1 MDCRVK
7 PGNDDKVGGG
17 HGWAPAPRN
26 LLLASHTQSPHMT
39 PLPNGWRVHQQKPD
53 RDPEQ
58 ELGRLKRRFGA
69 ITRRFDRADAFR
81 YRRKARAAAFTLL
94 LFAVGLG
101 VPFALMKLLS
111 PWPLMTT
118 IRHLAAAPNCAAAR
132 SVGLAPAREG
142 QPGYWSRHDAD
153 FDGVACERFVPQS

>member
-1 MDCRVK
+1 
-7 PGNDDKVGGG
+7 
-17 HGWAPAPRN
+17 
-26 LLLASHTQSPHMT
+26 MT

-118 IRHLAAAPNCAAAR
+118 IRHLGRGTQLRRRPLGRPRSRAR
-132 SVGLAPAREG
+132 GTARLLVTPRCG
-142 QPGYWSRHDAD
+142 FRWR
-153 FDGVACERFVPQS
+153 GV